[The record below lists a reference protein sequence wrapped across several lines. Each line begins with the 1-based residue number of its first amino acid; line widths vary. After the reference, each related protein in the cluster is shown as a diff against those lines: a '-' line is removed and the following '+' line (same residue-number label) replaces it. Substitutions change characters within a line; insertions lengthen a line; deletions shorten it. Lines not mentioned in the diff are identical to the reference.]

1 MRTPA
6 LRIIF
11 FWDTICPVVAVSGKW
26 VKVMVAF
33 SKVPE
38 DAVGKVVRIDSDGDA
53 LIAFEGELGGE
64 QWVSKHNLGN
74 ISVLSRRRVTKVTPP
89 PLLPPPVSVLVA
101 AARSRSSTHPPTQ
114 LKFILICEVQP

>member
-89 PLLPPPVSVLVA
+89 RIRSCSCCSLSLFHSPPNPIKIHFNL
-101 AARSRSSTHPPTQ
+101 
-114 LKFILICEVQP
+114 